1 VLSRRRG
8 ATSTYAVDRA
18 EIESA
23 RDEGK
28 VRADERERGEGVE
41 AGPERASNSRCVGR
55 IHSCSEA

>member
-1 VLSRRRG
+1 MLLRRRG
-8 ATSTYAVDRA
+8 VTSIYAVNRA

-55 IHSCSEA
+55 IYSCLEA